1 MSGDRGLHLN
11 RVGPSFAL
19 PSHSVTNPQTAQLP
33 LFAMAARTLEAT
45 FERMTVND
53 ENDSVGESSKS
64 YSKSKVCPDSVV
76 LMFSD

>member
-1 MSGDRGLHLN
+1 MSGDRASHSN
-11 RVGPSFAL
+11 RVDPSFAV

-53 ENDSVGESSKS
+53 ENDGESSKS
-64 YSKSKVCPDSVV
+64 YSKSKVCPNPVV
-76 LMFSD
+76 LMFSS

>member
-1 MSGDRGLHLN
+1 
-11 RVGPSFAL
+11 
-19 PSHSVTNPQTAQLP
+19 
-33 LFAMAARTLEAT
+33 MAARTLEAT